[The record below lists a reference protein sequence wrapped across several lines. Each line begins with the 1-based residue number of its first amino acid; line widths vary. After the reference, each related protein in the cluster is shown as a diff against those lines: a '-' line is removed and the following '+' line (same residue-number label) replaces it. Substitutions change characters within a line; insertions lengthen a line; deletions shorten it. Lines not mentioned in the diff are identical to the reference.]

1 MTIAEEGLA
10 RARRSGA
17 RMSVAF
23 LGNNL
28 SELYAIRGRLAE
40 ALPLH
45 HEAIAAAQA
54 IGMRASSGLDGLA
67 KTLLELGRFDEARE
81 TWQQANEAEP
91 VREPQDRADAA
102 MLDAIFA
109 WAEDPAQGI
118 RRLRDADDARQAGW
132 PVYVFEILTTLGRMA
147 VRAGDSDAAEYAAAI
162 VRDPRPG
169 ETFGIEAFSVATS
182 SWIEGLA
189 NPDRAAGARAVAG
202 AAATFEEYELPLRSA
217 DAYTDAALLAER
229 GELPAD
235 AARWRARAEELYAPC
250 SAVPVLDRIRA
261 SIADPA

>member
-1 MTIAEEGLA
+1 MA
-10 RARRSGA
+10 
-17 RMSVAF
+17 VAF

-28 SELYAIRGRLAE
+28 SELYAIRGKLAE

-45 HEAIAAAQA
+45 REAIAAAQA

-67 KTLLELGRFDEARE
+67 RTLLNLGRFDEARE

-102 MLDAIFA
+102 MLDATFA
-109 WAEDPAQGI
+109 WADDPARGI
-118 RRLRDADDARQAGW
+118 RRLRDADDARQSGW

-147 VRAGDSDAAEYAAAI
+147 VRAGDTEAAEYAAAI

-169 ETFGIEAFSVATS
+169 ETFGIEAFIDATS
-182 SWIEGLA
+182 AWSEGLA
-189 NPDRAAGARAVAG
+189 NPDRAAGARSAAD
-202 AAATFEEYELPLRSA
+202 AAATFEEYDFPLRAA

-229 GELPAD
+229 AELPED
-235 AARWRARAEELYAPC
+235 AARWRARAEELYASC
-250 SAVPVLDRIRA
+250 SAVPVLDRIRE
-261 SIADPA
+261 SVADRA